1 MGDAAEMD
9 GEDEEEYNRQRCD
22 PSIGVADLEKS
33 LETYFSTM
41 TYRNLQEV
49 LDLISS
55 TANFSWKTSA
65 KAMSLNFFSCFS

>member
-9 GEDEEEYNRQRCD
+9 GEDEDEYNRQKCD

-41 TYRNLQEV
+41 DYRNLQEV
-49 LDLISS
+49 LDLIG
-55 TANFSWKTSA
+55 TATFSWKTSA

>member
-41 TYRNLQEV
+41 DYRNLQEV
-49 LDLISS
+49 LDLIGTS
-55 TANFSWKTSA
+55 TNAWKSAA